1 MKHQTNDL
9 LRSALA
15 KVNRTLKS
23 TGLQRAFDLSRIRSD
38 FSPSQNMAALRRL
51 LTLGRFELVNDVNS
65 GTHSDGII
73 TRIADTAAIGQY
85 LLVQKGASAPSTNV
99 AIGAS
104 NGVFGITL
112 QGGVSTTEPSA
123 VRLLSSGRGT
133 VMATSDG
140 SAAIAVGDSIIP
152 IGSVGKVET
161 NTTTGSQQ
169 LVVGIALEAV
179 ANSASGT
186 DAEFEMMPVYYFR
199 TF

>member
-65 GTHSDGII
+65 GVHSTGVI
-73 TRIADTAAIGQY
+73 TRVGDAAIAQY
-85 LLVQKGASAPSTNV
+85 LLVQKAASLVSTNV
-99 AIGAS
+99 AVFTSG
-104 NGVFGITL
+104 NPFGITL
-112 QGGVSTTEPSA
+112 QGGVSATEPSP
-123 VRLLSSGRGT
+123 VRLLSCGQGT

-140 SAAIAVGDSIIP
+140 SAAIAVGDLIVGVS
-152 IGSVGKVET
+152 GGKVKT
-161 NTTTGSQQ
+161 NTATGAEILIVGVS
-169 LVVGIALEAV
+169 LEVVG
-179 ANSASGT
+179 NSATST
-186 DAEFEMMPVYYFR
+186 DAEFEMMPTWNNKSV
-199 TF
+199 